1 MEQQSTLRDSV
12 LTIAGILLILFAA
25 RSAQAIVIPLLLSIF
40 ISVVITVPIS
50 WLKRWGVSTPLAV
63 GIVIIAT
70 LFLEMGAGLLLGKSV
85 SQFSQAM
92 PEYQERLAGIMDS
105 INGWMSRHDID
116 WSDSGLS
123 KTLNPGVVLRYA
135 NTFMAGL
142 GSALSN
148 ILLIMFTVLFM
159 LVEIRNLPLKLQTL
173 DDLNG
178 GALLEKCTS
187 ILDSTKQYIS
197 IKTLTSIVT
206 GVLVTVGLTVI
217 GLDFA
222 PLWGFFAF
230 ALNFIPNIG
239 SVLAAAP
246 AVLLAFLQF
255 GSTETFIVIGI
266 YLFVNIAVGTVLEPA
281 VMGQKV
287 GLSTLAV
294 FLSLIFWG
302 WLLGPAGMLLSVPLT
317 MVIKYTAATNK
328 QTLWLAVLLG
338 PAPQLAKNDEE

>member
-1 MEQQSTLRDSV
+1 MEEQSTLRDSV

-70 LFLEMGAGLLLGKSV
+70 LFLEMGAGLLLGKSA

-92 PEYQERLAGIMDS
+92 PEYQARLTGIMDS
-105 INGWMSRHDID
+105 VNGWMSRHDID

-159 LVEIRNLPLKLQTL
+159 LVEIRNLPLKLQAL

-187 ILDSTKQYIS
+187 ILESTKQYIS

-206 GVLVTVGLTVI
+206 GVLVTVGLTAI

-222 PLWGFFAF
+222 PLWGFLAF

-246 AVLLAFLQF
+246 AVLLSFLQF

-317 MVIKYTAATNK
+317 MVIKYAAATNN
-328 QTLWLAVLLG
+328 QTLWLAILLG
-338 PAPQLAKNDEE
+338 PAPQPPKDDED